1 MRTLHVYSHW
11 QTGNSIIQL
20 AVASICAEEFGF
32 EQITPYVSNK
42 LVEPVAVIKE
52 NMWEI
57 IYEFLGQRGHPK
69 MRAFYEHDTGLEGYF
84 QNSVPLVKLRE
95 RILAAFK
102 NDTRLHFPITHT
114 GATIA
119 DLLSTV
125 SPLKLNPTDVVVHVR
140 LGDFHKADLV
150 IDPAPQLAILREIR
164 RKEPSTRIIVVCQ
177 APKTDAER
185 NYLRFFEEFR
195 PIIQSGTELEDFAVL
210 RSANRILVTN
220 STFSWVAAWLGTA
233 SERWI
238 PEPTY
243 NALGR
248 ISESDILYTAT
259 NGYDLSGL
267 VIPSELLPVT
277 GEFLQSLCDYT
288 VLDVKKHNEF
298 HVWIDAVVPKERQLF
313 IESEWPVALQPKSVF
328 VYPEPGLLEA
338 VEGVWPELRLI
349 VVHNSD
355 NHVNYEVL
363 LRMLEANP
371 KLCAWIN
378 NNVVSYPRI
387 RSLPI
392 AEQNRLWRGGRINW
406 EPTIS
411 ISREPERKYDFL
423 YPYCKD
429 THPIRNIWSKE
440 AMALRTKMLNLEL
453 FTGAI
458 PKEEYEETLLLAKTI
473 VCPRGNGMD
482 THRTWEA
489 LYKGAWAIVPDNEHT
504 HCLLNEYPSLPFI
517 PISSPSILP
526 DVKVPTDL
534 PSPFHPIL
542 LRAFWNKLFDSYII

>member
-1 MRTLHVYSHW
+1 MRTLHIHSHW

-20 AVASICAEEFGF
+20 GVAFICAEEFGF
-32 EQITPYVSNK
+32 EQIIPHDNNK
-42 LVEPVAVIKE
+42 NQESFPHITE
-52 NMWEI
+52 HIWEI
-57 IYEFLGQRGHPK
+57 ICDFLGQHGNPR
-69 MRAFYEHDTGLEGYF
+69 MRAFYEHDTVLEGYF

-119 DLLSTV
+119 DLLSAV
-125 SPLKLNPTDVVVHVR
+125 SPLALKLTDVVVHVR

-220 STFSWVAAWLGTA
+220 STFSWVAAWLGAA

-243 NALGR
+243 NTLGR
-248 ISESDILYTAT
+248 ISETDILYTAA

-267 VIPSELLPVT
+267 AIPSELLPVT
-277 GEFLQSLCDYT
+277 GEFLQGLCDFT
-288 VLDVKKHNEF
+288 VLDKKKHDEF

-313 IESEWPVALQPKSVF
+313 IESEWPVALQPKSLF
-328 VYPEPGLLEA
+328 IYPEPGLLEA
-338 VEGVWPELRLI
+338 VEGKWPELRLI

-392 AEQNRLWRGGRINW
+392 AEQNRIWRGGRINW

-411 ISREPERKYDFL
+411 ISRNPEREYDFL

-440 AMALRTKMLNLEL
+440 AMALRTKMLNMEL

-526 DVKVPTDL
+526 DVKVPTEL